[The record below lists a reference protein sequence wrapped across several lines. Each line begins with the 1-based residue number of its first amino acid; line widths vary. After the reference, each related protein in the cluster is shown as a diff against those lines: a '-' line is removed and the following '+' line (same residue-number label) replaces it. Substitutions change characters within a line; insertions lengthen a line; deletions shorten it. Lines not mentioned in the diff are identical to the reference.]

1 MKIGVFQF
9 STDYAMPPADV
20 ARAVE
25 ERGFE
30 SLFLPEHTH
39 IPVSR
44 KSPWPGGKELPKDYW
59 HTNDL
64 FVSLAMAAAVT
75 KKIKLGSGICLVIER
90 DPITTAKEVATLDAL
105 SGGRVLF
112 GVGGGW
118 NAEEM
123 ENHGTA
129 FDKRWKVMR
138 ERVQAMKK
146 IWTEEEPAYH
156 GEFVNFDP
164 IWSYPK
170 PAQKPHPP
178 VLVGGSTGGAR
189 QRAVTY
195 GEGWLP
201 IPARGPSL
209 EEGIRDLHARA
220 EKAGRDP
227 KSIPVTVFGAPA
239 DPKALEEYEK
249 MGVERVLL
257 ALPAADVSKVL
268 GLLDRYAPLVGGR

>member
-75 KKIKLGSGICLVIER
+75 KKIKLGTGICLVIER

-123 ENHGTA
+123 ENHGTP

-156 GEFVNFDP
+156 GEFVNFEP

-170 PAQKPHPP
+170 PAQKPYPP

-195 GEGWLP
+195 GEGWMP

-227 KSIPVTVFGAPA
+227 KSISVTVFGAPA
-239 DPKALEEYEK
+239 EPKALDEYAK
-249 MGVERVLL
+249 IGVERVLL
-257 ALPAADVSKVL
+257 PLPAAEESKVL

>member
-75 KKIKLGSGICLVIER
+75 KNIKLGTGICLVIER

-123 ENHGTA
+123 ENHGTP

-156 GEFVNFDP
+156 GEFVDFDP

-195 GEGWLP
+195 GEGWMP

-227 KSIPVTVFGAPA
+227 KSISVTVFGAPPE
-239 DPKALEEYEK
+239 PKVFDEYTK
-249 MGVERVLL
+249 IGVERVLL
-257 ALPAADVSKVL
+257 PLPAADDSKVL
-268 GLLDRYAPLVGGR
+268 GLLDRYAPLLGGR

>member
-75 KKIKLGSGICLVIER
+75 KKIKLGTGICLVIER

-123 ENHGTA
+123 ENHGTP

-138 ERVQAMKK
+138 ERIQAMKK
-146 IWTEEEPAYH
+146 IWTEDEPAYH

-227 KSIPVTVFGAPA
+227 KSIAVTVFGAPA
-239 DPKALEEYEK
+239 DPKVLDEYAK
-249 MGVERVLL
+249 IGVERVLL
-257 ALPAADVSKVL
+257 PLPAADESKVL
-268 GLLDRYAPLVGGR
+268 GLLDRYAPLLGGR